1 MELDELKKTW
11 NRLDERLKQEPV
23 TDSRQIEALIASY
36 KSKAGHGVQRL
47 ARNQRLS
54 MWLGGLAGIVLLVG
68 GGLFSFLQLEEPL
81 KLKMPVLLLFLTLSI
96 AGGVWWDRKT
106 YHWLRRLKVD
116 EMSPLEVSR
125 HIVTLYSWT
134 RAEVVAV
141 ALWSILFA
149 LVDYWVMDFY
159 RLPLTGQLVYFVLV
173 MLFMALVV
181 GVAYWRLVYRYLDDI
196 KKNIEELKT
205 ICTE

>member
-68 GGLFSFLQLEEPL
+68 GGLFSFLQLEGPL
-81 KLKMPVLLLFLTLSI
+81 KMKMPVLLLFLTLSI

-106 YHWLRRLKVD
+106 YHTLRRLKVD

-159 RLPLTGQLVYFVLV
+159 RLPLTGQLVYFILV

-181 GVAYWRLVYRYLDDI
+181 GVAYWRLVYRHLDDI

>member
-68 GGLFSFLQLEEPL
+68 GGLFSFLQLEGPL

-173 MLFMALVV
+173 MLFLALVV
-181 GVAYWRLVYRYLDDI
+181 GVAYWRLVYRHLDDI

>member
-68 GGLFSFLQLEEPL
+68 GGLFSFLQLEGPL

-181 GVAYWRLVYRYLDDI
+181 GVAYWRLVYRHLDDI

>member
-68 GGLFSFLQLEEPL
+68 GGLFSFLQLEGPL
-81 KLKMPVLLLFLTLSI
+81 KMKMPVLLLFLTLSI

-106 YHWLRRLKVD
+106 YHWLRRLRVD

-159 RLPLTGQLVYFVLV
+159 RLPPTGQLVYFVLV

-181 GVAYWRLVYRYLDDI
+181 GVAYWRLVYRHLDDI

>member
-68 GGLFSFLQLEEPL
+68 GGLFSFLQLEGPL

>member
-68 GGLFSFLQLEEPL
+68 GGLFSFLQLEGPL

-106 YHWLRRLKVD
+106 YHWLCRLKVD

-125 HIVTLYSWT
+125 HIVTLYGWT

-159 RLPLTGQLVYFVLV
+159 CLPPTGQLVYFVLV
-173 MLFMALVV
+173 LLFMALVV
-181 GVAYWRLVYRYLDDI
+181 GVAYWRLVYRHLDDI